1 MTVRLVPL
9 SSAFRDAIDALQD
22 DPDVQA
28 FTRFPV
34 PREADFADGFVARYE
49 AGLVDGTRAG
59 FAAVDE
65 HGVFL
70 GLGLAPF
77 INEDEG
83 EMEIGYAVAP
93 SARGAGVG
101 SEILRQMS
109 EWAFAERA
117 MQRVILVIN
126 VRNRASQRI
135 AERCGFVLEGVMRSI
150 QSRPGIRMDAQL
162 WSRLPTD
169 PAV

>member
-1 MTVRLVPL
+1 MIVRLTPV
-9 SSAFRDAIDALQD
+9 STAFRDEIDALQD

-34 PREADFADGFVARYE
+34 PREADFADRFVARYE
-49 AGLVDGTRAG
+49 AGLVEGTRAG
-59 FAAVDE
+59 YAAVDDR
-65 HGVFL
+65 GAFV
-70 GLGLAPF
+70 GLGLAPL

-93 SARGAGVG
+93 RARGAGVG

-109 EWAFAERA
+109 EWAFAERR
-117 MQRVILVIN
+117 MERLVLVIY
-126 VRNRASQRI
+126 VHNRASQRI
-135 AERCGFVLEGVMRSI
+135 AERCGFVMEGVMRSI
-150 QSRPGIRMDAQL
+150 RTRPGTRMDAQL

-169 PAV
+169 PPV